1 MRKFVCLFV
10 CLFSFYTAN
19 AAVIYDFD
27 VTHNGVSTSLDAGS
41 DNPIG
46 TNLAVGDIFN
56 YNVGADVNDFWQ
68 VDAGD
73 SFFPF
78 LAFTSSDSAT
88 RTADI
93 TLSLLL
99 DGVQQFTTS
108 TVGLEHLYV
117 HIGTNSIT
125 LATGLQF
132 DEMILDYKLTASDSM
147 ANTISSYLFTAPEAF
162 SGISYTDQAA
172 SSVPEPT
179 SLALLGLGLAGLGFS
194 RKKKKAA

>member
-1 MRKFVCLFV
+1 MKKIVCLFV
-10 CLFSFYTAN
+10 CSFAFYTAN

-27 VTHNGVSTSLDAGS
+27 VTHNGVSTVLDAGS

-56 YNVGADVNDFWQ
+56 YNVRADVNDFWQ
-68 VDAGD
+68 VDTGG

-78 LAFTSSDSAT
+78 FAFGSSDSAT
-88 RTADI
+88 RTANI

-108 TVGLEHLYV
+108 TAGLANSYV

-132 DEMILDYKLTASDSM
+132 DEMILDYDLTASDNVN
-147 ANTISSYLFTAPEAF
+147 NTISSYFWKAPETF

-172 SSVPEPT
+172 SS
-179 SLALLGLGLAGLGFS
+179 
-194 RKKKKAA
+194 